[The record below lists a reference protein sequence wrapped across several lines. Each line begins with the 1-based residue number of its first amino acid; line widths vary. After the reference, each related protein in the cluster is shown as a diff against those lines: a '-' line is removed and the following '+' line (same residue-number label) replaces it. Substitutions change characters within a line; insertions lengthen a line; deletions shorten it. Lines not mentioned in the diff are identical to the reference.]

1 MYVAATVR
9 PKGKFFYMIQNIL
22 LSLSFI
28 IESRLK
34 INKLKNIQNTF
45 KKFVVNFIGILTK
58 MSFVNANQL

>member
-1 MYVAATVR
+1 
-9 PKGKFFYMIQNIL
+9 MIQNIL

-58 MSFVNANQL
+58 MSFVNANQS